1 MMTGFQNEQY
11 LESLKQARNTWL
23 DKLAYFQEQLSFTSS
38 AATIFELRE
47 RIKECRQQYEI
58 ITKDIESWQKDS
70 QQIERITKDIIFF
83 QEHSNQKTLEQN
95 KLEIFDYLCKQVNDI
110 PIVDRP
116 IEIFSQ
122 SQKTEPIVST
132 DWQVKMQFWM
142 LKLEQNTYKQ
152 GEISTIAVDDVIR
165 MLLSPNFSPREAR
178 ALSSFAMQCLVM
190 DVNWKEDTV
199 IFAINKAIDNINEFD
214 GFNNNLNTSIDK
226 AFYAVMQSR
235 FGSFLQKKLLQKY
248 IQARDTRRNQ
258 IGCIFLSTK
267 IINSQV
273 VDASN
278 ATQILIPLLEK
289 LSVFFSIEERV
300 DSALSLVDIFFR
312 SQIQNNG
319 VKIGFLSNILLR
331 EVIKVLLTAIEQE
344 TTSNYGLSTA
354 AIWATVWLT
363 NAKTSHSYTEYTF
376 SERELDVFRRVV
388 VNEKHD
394 IFARSNAAL
403 ILSICNSK
411 ATIFFQADWIYQ
423 WAVVADGAK
432 PQRDLPK
439 VACID
444 HSKEIDVI
452 KRLIF
457 TNLPSKVKR
466 SAAVALGRL
475 GFFIPEMVDSLL
487 EIFKDETYLWEQRDE
502 ALVYLVFISNSQ
514 VISELIRGA
523 NQPENNTDKYGLRD
537 RCFLALIGMGNVAVL
552 KYQLEQLERNYIS
565 GYAYA
570 LAGVASPLGRQVLKS
585 MINHQNKEIR
595 NVVIDALCKFK
606 K

>member
-1 MMTGFQNEQY
+1 MNHFYKKNY
-11 LESLKQARNTWL
+11 
-23 DKLAYFQEQLSFTSS
+23 
-38 AATIFELRE
+38 
-47 RIKECRQQYEI
+47 
-58 ITKDIESWQKDS
+58 
-70 QQIERITKDIIFF
+70 
-83 QEHSNQKTLEQN
+83 
-95 KLEIFDYLCKQVNDI
+95 
-110 PIVDRP
+110 
-116 IEIFSQ
+116 
-122 SQKTEPIVST
+122 
-132 DWQVKMQFWM
+132 
-142 LKLEQNTYKQ
+142 YKQ
-152 GEISTIAVDDVIR
+152 
-165 MLLSPNFSPREAR
+165 N
-178 ALSSFAMQCLVM
+178 
-190 DVNWKEDTV
+190 
-199 IFAINKAIDNINEFD
+199 
-214 GFNNNLNTSIDK
+214 
-226 AFYAVMQSR
+226 
-235 FGSFLQKKLLQKY
+235 Y
-248 IQARDTRRNQ
+248 IQARDARRSQ
-258 IGCIFLSTK
+258 IGCILLNTK

-273 VDASN
+273 IDASN
-278 ATQILIPLLEK
+278 ATQILIPLLEN
-289 LSVFFSIEERV
+289 LSVFCSIEERV
-300 DSALSLVDIFFR
+300 DSALSLVDIFYR
-312 SQIQNNG
+312 AQIQNNDI
-319 VKIGFLSNILLR
+319 KIGFLSNVLLR
-331 EVIKVLLTAIEQE
+331 EVIKVLLTAIEEE
-344 TTSNYGLSTA
+344 TTGNYGLSTA

-363 NAKTSHSYTEYTF
+363 NAKTSHSYTAYTF

-411 ATIFFQADWIYQ
+411 ATIFSQADWIYQ

-439 VACID
+439 VAYID

-457 TNLPSKVKR
+457 TNSPSKVKR

-552 KYQLEQLERNYIS
+552 KYQLEQLERTYIS
-565 GYAYA
+565 SYAYA

-595 NVVIDALCKFK
+595 NVAINALRKFK

>member
-1 MMTGFQNEQY
+1 MTGFQNEQY

-38 AATIFELRE
+38 AATTFELRQ
-47 RIKECRQQYEI
+47 RIKECRQQHEI

-70 QQIERITKDIIFF
+70 QQIERITKDINFF

-95 KLEIFDYLCKQVNDI
+95 KLEIFDYLCQQVNDI

-152 GEISTIAVDDVIR
+152 GEISTIAVDDVIQ

-199 IFAINKAIDNINEFD
+199 IFAINKAIDNINDFD

-235 FGSFLQKKLLQKY
+235 FGSFLQKKLLEKY
-248 IQARDTRRNQ
+248 IQARDIRRNH
-258 IGCIFLSTK
+258 IGCIFLNTK

-289 LSVFFSIEERV
+289 LSVFCSIEERV
-300 DSALSLVDIFFR
+300 DSALSLVNIFFR
-312 SQIQNNG
+312 AQIQNND

-363 NAKTSHSYTEYTF
+363 NAKTSHSYTAYTF

-466 SAAVALGRL
+466 NTAVALGRL

-502 ALVYLVFISNSQ
+502 ALVYLVFISNSK

-552 KYQLEQLERNYIS
+552 KYQLDQLERTYIS

-595 NVVIDALCKFK
+595 NVVIDALRKFK